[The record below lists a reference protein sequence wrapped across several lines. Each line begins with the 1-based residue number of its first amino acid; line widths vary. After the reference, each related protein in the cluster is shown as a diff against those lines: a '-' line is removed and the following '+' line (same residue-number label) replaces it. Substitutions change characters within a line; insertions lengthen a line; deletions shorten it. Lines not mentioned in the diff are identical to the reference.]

1 MLDGVLDG
9 LLKLLLDL
17 LESSDVLPLDV
28 GNLDDGLSE
37 SGRVRDSESKAE
49 VLHGDSERVEDLGVN
64 GIPEEERRGKE
75 GR

>member
-1 MLDGVLDG
+1 MLDGVLNG

-37 SGRVRDSESKAE
+37 SGRVRDSESESE
-49 VLHGDSERVEDLGVN
+49 VLHGDSERVENLGIDGVP
-64 GIPEEERRGKE
+64 G